1 MGNLKWGALLL
12 SAGLLLSGCSEET
25 EAETNK
31 EAEASA
37 KLLKEQKVEITEL
50 QQEKAEL
57 QGALEELELNL
68 EAKTSADETE
78 YYLGLAKGLIDQM
91 SKEEKE
97 EFAQDL
103 WEYELAVDGQPVD
116 ADGKVE
122 TAGGAVEITLAQ
134 RQPPYLALPYDQFE
148 AAKIS
153 GDYLDHIVSMNPEP
167 SELSGLDGTIVT
179 AGLYI
184 YHDLKSGESISL
196 EITEELK
203 ERLGLDTVKI
213 EVTAE

>member
-1 MGNLKWGALLL
+1 MNNLKMGALLL

-25 EAETNK
+25 AAENNK

-37 KLLKEQKVEITEL
+37 KLLKEQEAEITEL
-50 QQEKAEL
+50 QQEKEEL
-57 QGALEELELNL
+57 QGALEELELSI

-78 YYLGLAKGLIDQM
+78 YYLSLAKGLIDQM
-91 SKEEKE
+91 SEEEKG

-103 WEYELAVDGQPVD
+103 WEYELRVGDQPVD

-122 TAGGAVEITLAQ
+122 TAAGDVEITLAQ
-134 RQPPYLALPYDQFE
+134 RQPPYLVLPYEQFE

-153 GDYLDHIVSMNPEP
+153 GDYMDHIVSMQPEP

-184 YHDLKSGESISL
+184 YDDLKSGEYVSV

-203 ERLGLDTVKI
+203 ERLGLDTRKI
-213 EVTAE
+213 EVTAK

>member
-1 MGNLKWGALLL
+1 MNNFKLGALLL

-25 EAETNK
+25 AAENNK
-31 EAEASA
+31 EADVSA
-37 KLLKEQKVEITEL
+37 KLLKEQEVEITEL
-50 QQEKAEL
+50 QQEKEEL
-57 QGALEELELNL
+57 QGALEELELNI

-78 YYLGLAKGLIDQM
+78 YYLGLATGLIDQM
-91 SKEEKE
+91 SEEEKE

-103 WEYELAVDGQPVD
+103 WEYELTVGGQPVD

-122 TAGGAVEITLAQ
+122 TAAGGVEIALAQ
-134 RQPPYLALPYDQFE
+134 RQPPYLVLPYDQFE

-153 GDYLDHIVSMNPEP
+153 GDYLDHIVSMKPEP

-184 YHDLKSGESISL
+184 YHDLKSGESVSI

-203 ERLGLDTVKI
+203 ERLGLDTIKI
-213 EVTAE
+213 EVTAK